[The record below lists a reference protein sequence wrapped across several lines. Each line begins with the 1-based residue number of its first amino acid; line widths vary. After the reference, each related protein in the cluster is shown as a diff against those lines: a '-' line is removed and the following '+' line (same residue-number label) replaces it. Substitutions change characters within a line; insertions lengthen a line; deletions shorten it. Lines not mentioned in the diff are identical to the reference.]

1 MGKRDAIYEL
11 SGGVEPNEAFFPIRV
26 PEEAQGETIRRGA
39 GSQRQAKVLVVVE
52 SKSADE
58 VLLSYLKSQDK
69 WDKIF
74 TLLCKKCKNI
84 KQYIKNVNNKLH

>member
-1 MGKRDAIYEL
+1 MA
-11 SGGVEPNEAFFPIRV
+11 
-26 PEEAQGETIRRGA
+26 
-39 GSQRQAKVLVVVE
+39 RQKNLPCSSVLINI
-52 SKSADE
+52 
-58 VLLSYLKSQDK
+58 YLKSQDK